1 MKRFIYCL
9 LISLTFLMSQEP
21 CEGTCLSDEQTVN
34 ITNSLK
40 ELEHKDSTNT
50 LIIGNLNDQI
60 KLYMEQHA
68 NDSLLIDLN
77 IQKSKLLD
85 NRIKLYDE
93 LIKEVKPKWY
103 ENKWLWFTI
112 GVITTAGSVKLAGEL
127 VD

>member
-1 MKRFIYCL
+1 
-9 LISLTFLMSQEP
+9 MSQEP

-60 KLYMEQHA
+60 KLYIEQHA
-68 NDSLLIDLN
+68 NDSLLISLN
-77 IQKSKLLD
+77 KEKSLLLND
-85 NRIKLYDE
+85 RIKLYDE

-112 GVITTAGSVKLAGEL
+112 GVLTTAGSIKIAGEL

>member
-1 MKRFIYCL
+1 
-9 LISLTFLMSQEP
+9 MSQEP
-21 CEGTCLSDEQTVN
+21 CEGTCLSDEQTIN

-50 LIIGNLNDQI
+50 LIISNLNDQI

-77 IQKSKLLD
+77 MQKSTLLD

-93 LIKEVKPKWY
+93 LIKEVAPKWY

-112 GVITTAGSVKLAGEL
+112 GVLTTAGSVKLAGEII
-127 VD
+127 D

>member
-21 CEGTCLSDEQTVN
+21 CEGTCLSEEETIN

-40 ELEHKDSTNT
+40 ELEFKDSTNT
-50 LIIGNLNDQI
+50 EIIGNLNGQI

-68 NDSLLIDLN
+68 NDSLLISLN
-77 IQKSKLLD
+77 KHKSVLLND
-85 NRIKLYDE
+85 KIKLYDE
-93 LIKEVKPKWY
+93 LVKQIKPKWY

-112 GVITTAGSVKLAGEL
+112 GVLTTAGSVKLAGEII
-127 VD
+127 D